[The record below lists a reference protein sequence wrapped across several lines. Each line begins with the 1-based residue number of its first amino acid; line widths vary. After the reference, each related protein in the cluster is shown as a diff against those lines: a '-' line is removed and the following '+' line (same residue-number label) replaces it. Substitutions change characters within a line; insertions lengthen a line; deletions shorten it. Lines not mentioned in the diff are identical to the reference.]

1 MEFVGLRT
9 LQRINKQRKMRKLL
23 ILFSFAILAA
33 CSTNN
38 GFVIEG
44 VITGSDAKTVYLE
57 RITGQSTIIDSFQI
71 GENGKFKFVGTAETE
86 GIYRLNFSNI
96 RAIDLLLDN
105 SSKIELTVDAKKSM
119 DQYEL
124 KGSDASLEIQK
135 VNKILY
141 DTYKVVDNL
150 QNEYAASQNLP
161 NAEEIGAN
169 IEKRY
174 NETMDAQTAEIKAF
188 IGKTD
193 NLLLDFY
200 ALSYLNIDDN
210 YDFIKSVVDQY
221 KDKLSSTEYTKQYSD
236 KFAEYSNV
244 AIGSIAP
251 EIKLNDPSG
260 KEIALSSL
268 RGKVVLIDFWASWCG
283 PCRSE
288 NPNNVK
294 LYNEYKNKGFEIFGV
309 SLDKTKEKWTEA
321 IMEDKLTW
329 IHVSDL
335 KYWSSAPAATYKVE
349 SIPATFLI
357 DKDGKIL
364 AKNLRGEELN
374 AFVKKLFDY

>member
-1 MEFVGLRT
+1 
-9 LQRINKQRKMRKLL
+9 MRKLS
-23 ILFSFAILAA
+23 ILFVIAIFAA
-33 CSTNN
+33 CSSNN

-44 VITGSDAKTVYLE
+44 TITGTEAKSVYLE
-57 RITGQSTIIDSFQI
+57 KITGQSTIIDSFQI
-71 GENGKFKFVGTAETE
+71 EENGKFKFVGTAETE

-105 SSKIELTVDAKKSM
+105 SSKIELNVDGKKSM

-124 KGSDASLEIQK
+124 KGSEGSLEIQK

-141 DTYKVVDNL
+141 DTYKLVDQL
-150 QNEYAASQNLP
+150 QNKFASVQELP
-161 NAEEIGAN
+161 NAEEEGAK
-169 IEKRY
+169 IEQEY
-174 NETMDAQTAEIKAF
+174 NKTMDNQNNAIKAF
-188 IGKTD
+188 IGNSK
-193 NLLLDFY
+193 NLIIDFY

-210 YDFIKSVVDQY
+210 YDFIKSVVDEH
-221 KDKLSSTEYTKQYSD
+221 KDKIGSTEYTKQYGD
-236 KFAEYSNV
+236 QFAEYANI
-244 AIGSIAP
+244 ALGSIAP

-283 PCRSE
+283 PCRKE

-294 LYNEYKNKGFEIFGV
+294 LYNEFKAKGFEIYGV
-309 SLDKTKEKWTEA
+309 SLDKTKEDWTEA
-321 IMEDKLTW
+321 IMQDKLTW
-329 IHVSDL
+329 THVSDL
-335 KYWSSAPAATYKVE
+335 KFWASAAAATYKVE

-357 DKDGKIL
+357 DKDGRIL

-374 AFVKKLFDY
+374 AFVNKLFNN

>member
-1 MEFVGLRT
+1 M
-9 LQRINKQRKMRKLL
+9 KKLS
-23 ILFSFAILAA
+23 ILFAIIVLAA
-33 CSTNN
+33 CSSNN

-44 VITGSDAKTVYLE
+44 SITGSEVKTVYLE
-57 RITGQSTIIDSFQI
+57 KITGQSTIIDSFQI

-86 GIYRLNFSNI
+86 GIYRLNFSNV
-96 RAIDLLLDN
+96 RAIDLLVDN
-105 SSKIELTVDAKKSM
+105 TSKIEVNVDAKKGM
-119 DQYEL
+119 DQYDL
-124 KGSDASLEIQK
+124 KGSEASLEIQK

-141 DTYKVVDNL
+141 DTYKMVDVL
-150 QNEYAASQNLP
+150 QNQFAAAQSAP
-161 NAEEIGAN
+161 NAEQEGAK
-169 IEKRY
+169 IEQKY
-174 NETMDAQTAEIKAF
+174 NETMDNQNAEIQSF
-188 IGKTD
+188 IKKSN
-193 NLLLDFY
+193 NLLIDFY

-210 YDFIKSVVDQY
+210 YDFIKTIIVEH
-221 KDKLSSTEYTKQYSD
+221 KDKLASTEYTKQYAD
-236 KFAEYSNV
+236 KFSEYSNV

-283 PCRSE
+283 PCRQE

-294 LYNEYKNKGFEIFGV
+294 LYKEFKDKGFEIYGV
-309 SLDKTKEKWTEA
+309 SLDKTKENWTEA
-321 IMEDKLTW
+321 IMQDKLTW

-335 KYWSSAPAATYKVE
+335 KYWSSAAAATYKVE
-349 SIPATFLI
+349 AIPATFLI

-374 AFVKKLFDY
+374 AFVNKLFDN